1 MSTNNSTGPRTPE
14 GKKTSSQNARK
25 YGLASEAIPEALQP
39 AFNALRNE
47 LATQCRPE
55 GPLEEIFFDK
65 LVTARWNMLRALDFE
80 NELYD
85 RSEGRDPITHP
96 ATQKE
101 AELYSRYYIRY
112 EGSFNRAY
120 KQLKDSQTNRIC
132 QLIEANPEA
141 PRPTLPLA
149 DVIKIQRFAKRT
161 PPLYAGNGTP
171 TVREGVQGESD
182 AVLNYFPPAEAAMI
196 REEAELCEMSVN
208 AMLADFAKL
217 GYKTAMDEFAKT
229 NPIPTNILGRKA

>member
-1 MSTNNSTGPRTPE
+1 MSTNHSTGPRTPE
-14 GKKTSSQNARK
+14 GKAVSSQNARK
-25 YGLASEAIPEALQP
+25 HGLAAESIPADLQP
-39 AFNALRNE
+39 VFNDLRNE
-47 LATQCRPE
+47 LRSQCRPD

-65 LVTARWNMLRALDFE
+65 LVAARWNMLRALDFE

-132 QLIEANPEA
+132 QLIEANPDA
-141 PRPTLPLA
+141 PRPSLPLA
-149 DVIKIQRFAKRT
+149 DALKIQLFAKRT
-161 PPLYAGNGTP
+161 PPPRTAPVTEPPPSGTAAP
-171 TVREGVQGESD
+171 SD
-182 AVLNYFPPAEAAMI
+182 DILTHFPPSVATEI
-196 REEAELCEMSVN
+196 RDDADALGITVN
-208 AMLADFAKL
+208 FLLSQYAKI
-217 GYKTAMDEFAKT
+217 GYQTAREQCAQ
-229 NPIPTNILGRKA
+229 NEPNLSA